1 MTTDHCAL
9 EFHATLTS
17 LPPVL
22 LLEKQKKN
30 NLSVVTS
37 ASFLGDKVS

>member
-1 MTTDHCAL
+1 
-9 EFHATLTS
+9 
-17 LPPVL
+17 VL

-37 ASFLGDKVS
+37 ASFLGDKVSWLKVSISNLFISCY